1 MCNEGGCEI
10 GNIHGGV
17 IATQF
22 KNVINYA
29 DTTRPITANGAWNIG
44 TSDTLTN
51 VMDVVTCSYSYGE
64 YSQFHWTHPNKPI
77 MGGESASCTS
87 DRGYY
92 LPTNATEGHMN
103 SDDDGCVVSAWAS
116 AAQNPWDSGNFVW
129 TGHDYKGRR
138 VGEKGCVSWSMH
150 LRQAGNRSTTRIR

>member
-1 MCNEGGCEI
+1 MQCR
-10 GNIHGGV
+10 V
-17 IATQF
+17 IVASERRATVFPPRLAQPLPSPRRR
-22 KNVINYA
+22 A
-29 DTTRPITANGAWNIG
+29 P
-44 TSDTLTN
+44 SHTLTHPLSTPRT
-51 VMDVVTCSYSYGE
+51 DSYGE
-64 YSQFHWTHPNKPI
+64 YSQFHFTHPYKPI

-129 TGHDYKGRR
+129 TGH
-138 VGEKGCVSWSMH
+138 E
-150 LRQAGNRSTTRIR
+150 